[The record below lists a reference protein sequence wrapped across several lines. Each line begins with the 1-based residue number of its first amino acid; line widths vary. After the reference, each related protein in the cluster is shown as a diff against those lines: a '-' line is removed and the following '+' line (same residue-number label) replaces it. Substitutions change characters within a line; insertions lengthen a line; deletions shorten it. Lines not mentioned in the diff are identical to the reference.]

1 MKLNSAKISEA
12 QMKVTEN
19 FSVSPTDSCLCGVV
33 VKTPDQ
39 CSRSQQ
45 VLTCN
50 AGFFYLFGEKA

>member
-19 FSVSPTDSCLCGVV
+19 FSVSPTNSSLCGVV

-39 CSRSQQ
+39 CSRSQ
-45 VLTCN
+45 
-50 AGFFYLFGEKA
+50 